1 MGKVLRRKGLGGGT
15 RLIKA
20 EAARP
25 ECEGEEVKPPS
36 IQAAGAR

>member
-20 EAARP
+20 EAARS
-25 ECEGEEVKPPS
+25 ECEGDGASDEEVVFAS
-36 IQAAGAR
+36 